1 MKLDATQQKFIFY
14 TVGGI
19 LVYQI
24 AVKPLLEATGLK
36 DTKEEADLKKL
47 KLEAENLPA
56 NQNYWAP
63 SYYKQIVGGMKAT
76 IFTVAS
82 ADRLCKE
89 LKDAKG
95 FFNDNEEQIYS
106 VFRACKF
113 KTQISFLVERFRF
126 LYKLDLYT
134 WLRDSVL
141 NEKELS
147 TVLNITSKLPTG
159 FNIR

>member
-14 TVGGI
+14 TIGGI
-19 LVYQI
+19 VVYQI
-24 AVKPLLEATGLK
+24 ALKPLLESLNIK

-47 KLEAENLPA
+47 KQETENLPVS
-56 NQNYWAP
+56 QDYWRP
-63 SYYKQIVGGMKAT
+63 SYYKQIVGGLKAT

-82 ADRLCKE
+82 ADKLAKQI
-89 LKDAKG
+89 KDAQG
-95 FFNDNEEQIYS
+95 FFNDNEEQIFAA
-106 VFRACKF
+106 FRFCKY
-113 KTQISFLVERFRF
+113 KTQVSFLSERFAI
-126 LYKLDLYT
+126 LYKQDLYT

-141 NEKELS
+141 SKSELS